1 MNHKNRKTLA
11 VLSWRSMARGALAL
25 SLICNGAA
33 VVTLTAMDKVYY
45 VDERQIDDI
54 LKRYAGPSGFHWV
67 EGLCSNDSE
76 AVLQVTEADLVRSI
90 IGKPWRKTIYIC
102 RKN

>member
-1 MNHKNRKTLA
+1 
-11 VLSWRSMARGALAL
+11 MARGALAL

-67 EGLCSNDSE
+67 EGLCSNGSE